1 MSKSQVSYF
10 LQGIQAA
17 VPTML
22 GYLPASIAFGVGGSS
37 LGLNPFELLLISFL
51 VYAGSG
57 QFLILASLQLGTPLL
72 TMVFLVALIN
82 VRHLLYGPIIERYIP
97 PGLKMRLAKAFYL
110 TDEVFAVCYLKLKDI
125 VPEGKTA
132 WHFGLGI
139 FAWLSWISGTAIGI
153 FAGESIIRSY
163 PILGQTLGFS
173 LTAMF
178 VAVTLLTIQGPM
190 VRALLL
196 AALASVIVAALGW
209 STVAILVGAAVA
221 CLFYHPENPTKKQAL
236 QHG

>member
-1 MSKSQVSYF
+1 MHKSQLSYF
-10 LQGIQAA
+10 IQGIRAA

-22 GYLPASIAFGVGGSS
+22 GYLPASLAFGVGGSS
-37 LGLNPFELLLISFL
+37 MGLSPVELLLISFF

-57 QFLILASLQLGTPLL
+57 QFLILASLQLGTPIV

-97 PGLKMRLAKAFYL
+97 PGLKTRLAKAFYL

-125 VPEGKTA
+125 APEGKTA

-139 FAWLSWISGTAIGI
+139 FAWLSWLTGTAIGI
-153 FAGESIIRSY
+153 FAGESITRSF
-163 PILGQTLGFS
+163 PLLGQTLGFS

-196 AALASVIVAALGW
+196 AALSSVIVAALGW

-221 CLFYHPENPTKKQAL
+221 CIFYTPQSQQV

>member
-1 MSKSQVSYF
+1 MHKSQLSYF
-10 LQGIQAA
+10 IQGIRAA

-22 GYLPASIAFGVGGSS
+22 GYLPASVAFGVGGSS
-37 LGLNPFELLLISFL
+37 LGLSPFELLLISFL

-57 QFLILASLQLGTPLL
+57 QFLILASLQLGTPLV

-82 VRHLLYGPIIERYIP
+82 VRHLLYGPIIERHIP
-97 PGLKMRLAKAFYL
+97 PGLKTRLAKAFYL

-125 VPEGKTA
+125 APEGKTA

-139 FAWLSWISGTAIGI
+139 FAWLSWLTGTAIGI
-153 FAGESIIRSY
+153 FAGESITRSF
-163 PILGQTLGFS
+163 PLLGQTLGFS

-196 AALASVIVAALGW
+196 AALSSVIVAALGW

-221 CLFYHPENPTKKQAL
+221 CIFYIPQSQQV